1 MTILKRSGD
10 AIEGERVAVQFR
22 KISHIQLV
30 RGTSA
35 HRAQQANLRNAFC
48 VIEEE
53 YEYVSKQSNPNP
65 SSTS

>member
-10 AIEGERVAVQFR
+10 AIEGERVAIQFR

-35 HRAQQANLRNAFC
+35 HRAQQANLRNAYC

-53 YEYVSKQSNPNP
+53 YEYVSKQSSPP